1 MRSSHWGLRRIVTFG
16 QRNIGSLHLEIS
28 ERHLARGIGSTL
40 RMEKSMIETMKNI
53 GVAVILSAAV
63 ATPVLAQGYA
73 PPPSEQHYNY
83 GQQPPP
89 TNQPWGAGAG

>member
-1 MRSSHWGLRRIVTFG
+1 M
-16 QRNIGSLHLEIS
+16 
-28 ERHLARGIGSTL
+28 
-40 RMEKSMIETMKNI
+40 MKTMKNI
-53 GVAVILSAAV
+53 CVAVIISAAV

-89 TNQPWGAGAG
+89 IDHQPWGGGAG

>member
-1 MRSSHWGLRRIVTFG
+1 
-16 QRNIGSLHLEIS
+16 
-28 ERHLARGIGSTL
+28 
-40 RMEKSMIETMKNI
+40 MIKTMKNI

-83 GQQPPP
+83 GQQPPL
-89 TNQPWGAGAG
+89 TNLGAPARAKFWNQVVVDKPRFGGLIFAKN